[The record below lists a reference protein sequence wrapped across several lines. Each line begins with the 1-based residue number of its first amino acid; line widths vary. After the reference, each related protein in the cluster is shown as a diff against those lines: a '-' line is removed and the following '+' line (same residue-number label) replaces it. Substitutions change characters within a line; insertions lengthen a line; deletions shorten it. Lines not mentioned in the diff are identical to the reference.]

1 VGNFFGIDDV
11 HFDVVT
17 DVKPSFS
24 SSDPETLIRPEFPV
38 FRPICFRVIWD
49 TNGI

>member
-17 DVKPSFS
+17 DVQAKLF
-24 SSDPETLIRPEFPV
+24 E
-38 FRPICFRVIWD
+38 FRPGNV
-49 TNGI
+49 NPA